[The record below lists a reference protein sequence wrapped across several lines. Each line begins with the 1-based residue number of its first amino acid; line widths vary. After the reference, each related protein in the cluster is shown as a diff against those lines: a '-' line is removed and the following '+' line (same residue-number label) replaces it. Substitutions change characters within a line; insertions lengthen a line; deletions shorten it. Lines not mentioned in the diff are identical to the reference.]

1 MPTARINDINMHYE
15 VHGDGDPL
23 LLLHGLGSSR
33 DDWENQVPVFAEHFK
48 VITPSLRGFGETDKP
63 SGPYSV
69 RQYAAD
75 AFALLDYLEIEQSHV
90 LGFSM
95 GGAIA
100 FQMAVDCQS
109 RLRSMVILNSQ
120 PSFELDHWRKYWL
133 ALVRIVMAN
142 FMGMERTTRFVSKR
156 LFPDPHQEHLR
167 KRMLERHGRNNK
179 NSYLA
184 ALHALKGWS
193 VTDWVAGI
201 HVPTLVIAAEE
212 DYTPVEE
219 KELFVAN
226 MPNASLELI
235 RKSRHATHFDRPEAF
250 NRKVVEFLLQ
260 QQQGSQRKRNYSFL
274 RWLRPRTQQSDETET
289 DVRQ

>member
-15 VHGDGDPL
+15 VDGDGDPL
-23 LLLHGLGSSR
+23 LMLHGLGSSR

-48 VITPSLRGFGETDKP
+48 VITPSLRGFGDSDKP
-63 SGPYSV
+63 RGPYSV
-69 RQYAAD
+69 RQYADD
-75 AFALLDYLEIEQSHV
+75 AFALLDHLEVEQSHL

-100 FQMAVDCQS
+100 LQMAVNCQK

-120 PSFELDHWRKYWL
+120 PSFELDHWSKYWL

-156 LFPDPHQEHLR
+156 LFPEPHQEHLR
-167 KRMLERHGRNNK
+167 KRMLERHGRNDK

-212 DYTPVEE
+212 DYTPVTE
-219 KELFVAN
+219 KEQFVAN
-226 MPNASLELI
+226 MPNASLEMI
-235 RKSRHATHFDRPEAF
+235 RNSRHATHFDQPEKF
-250 NRKVVEFLLQ
+250 NRMVVEFLLQ
-260 QQQGSQRKRNYSFL
+260 HKHEAPRKRAHSFL
-274 RWLRPRTQQSDETET
+274 RWLRLPGAARDEA